1 MIDSTDLA
9 HLAEKAGGFCA
20 KAARGSTRIC
30 LSLPGVAGDTGRKS
44 GLEGH
49 GLSALAQQG
58 KLSHIINLVSP
69 GTQFN
74 ISNKVEMLS

>member
-1 MIDSTDLA
+1 MRKLPEDRLGSVFPCLA
-9 HLAEKAGGFCA
+9 LRVILGEKAASRVMVFQRELN
-20 KAARGSTRIC
+20 K
-30 LSLPGVAGDTGRKS
+30 
-44 GLEGH
+44 
-49 GLSALAQQG
+49 QQG